1 MPLGDRPWHP
11 LGSFTVLGMATR
23 AQVQDLLQAGH
34 SYASAGRAL
43 GISPGAAYLT
53 ATGRPADGGA
63 LGGHASG
70 AASEPDSPQRL
81 VGPAPVNPLSRPRIT
96 AWVRER
102 ASRELQRPS

>member
-23 AQVQDLLQAGH
+23 AQV
-34 SYASAGRAL
+34 L